1 MASPRSSNGLESIS
15 PSRNI
20 YGEWI
25 DTAPR
30 LLVVGPATEPAASFH
45 GFCIPVFPRG
55 SSLDLPGAP
64 RAVEL
69 LNPQE
74 LVATPEW
81 MARNWPSKIH
91 EEARRMLLRYFE
103 GVGFA
108 YCISFPVI
116 GPQANRKE
124 AVGVVNIN
132 TRRIP
137 RHVTREML
145 DHVYDILKPILVHMG
160 WLEWLHHRSA
170 AAPNKQEA

>member
-1 MASPRSSNGLESIS
+1 
-15 PSRNI
+15 
-20 YGEWI
+20 
-25 DTAPR
+25 
-30 LLVVGPATEPAASFH
+30 
-45 GFCIPVFPRG
+45 
-55 SSLDLPGAP
+55 
-64 RAVEL
+64 
-69 LNPQE
+69 
-74 LVATPEW
+74 
-81 MARNWPSKIH
+81 
-91 EEARRMLLRYFE
+91 MLLRYFE